1 MSLGKAEGDKLYAN
15 GEYDKAISCYSQL
28 IAIYEKDTSDNKIDE
43 AELAL
48 LYNDRGHAKYMMVDF
63 YPARDDYDKAIEL
76 NPKLD
81 VAYYNRATINYRMG
95 DFTLAL
101 QDFSICTKLNP
112 DNSEYREGLESCHSE
127 LRNM

>member
-76 NPKLD
+76 NAKLD

-95 DFTLAL
+95 DFSLAL

>member
-63 YPARDDYDKAIEL
+63 YLARDDYDKAIEL